1 MVTFKKRPGPNR
13 RYLFILMIMM
23 VIQIIPFYGEATIAF
38 LYVRTRFGWEV
49 DEYSQYSSIVS
60 SIGIVGEKS
69 FLSPLDLIHTKHF
82 CTQYCDIAIKRYF
95 DFSQ

>member
-13 RYLFILMIMM
+13 KYLFLLIIMM
-23 VIQIIPFYGEATIAF
+23 VIQIIPFYGEFTIAF

-60 SIGIVGEKS
+60 AIGIAGEKR
-69 FLSPLDLIHTKHF
+69 LLILIIF
-82 CTQYCDIAIKRYF
+82 GY
-95 DFSQ
+95 